1 MKLNYNNQTFPVIL
15 QEDETGGYIVTNPAI
30 DGCYSQGDTIEQ
42 ALKNIKEA
50 AELCMEEVGEKHE
63 KIKCVEKFID
73 LQFL

>member
-30 DGCYSQGDTIEQ
+30 NGCYSQGDTIEQ

-50 AELCMEEVGEKHE
+50 TELS
-63 KIKCVEKFID
+63 
-73 LQFL
+73 L